1 MHVNLDH
8 AAGTYPTRL
17 TVDWEASSAVD
28 FVMFTVNGLMPTLS
42 EYVAYD
48 TLSPPNPFIAVTQD
62 GRGNVVYDGGFP
74 KFYNIYAPA
83 AGTPFAQLPGA
94 FKYLYN
100 ALNFVSNK
108 AKVNAGNRNVLILGD
123 AIAAENYPVKS
134 GANTGFYTSFVNLFG
149 VAGYNPVFKDRSDYQ
164 GGVLNPTL
172 AELDG
177 YCAVLH
183 MSSDYSTATGRF
195 TKEAIAAMVAYR
207 EAGNGVIIITDHGPD
222 IADVNVAANG
232 SYTAFFRSANQIAT
246 EYGAYFSGLYDRS
259 PVNVG
264 YIRNN
269 YGDHALYANMA
280 NSENIHAGASES
292 RVFVAA
298 YPRYKPNELP
308 ALELDTNGCYLI
320 QILTRLKSGAIEIQR
335 QTICI
340 DKTGAGRNM
349 TRKLYVRETS
359 TSPWVVNFSKGGWCV
374 YRQTQGI
381 IMTPANTK
389 MWSAKLKQW
398 VGVK

>member
-8 AAGTYPTRL
+8 KAGTYDTRQ
-17 TVDWEASSAVD
+17 TVDWQASQAVD

-83 AGTPFAQLPGA
+83 AGTPFASLSGA

-134 GANTGFYTSFVNLFG
+134 GAPTGFYTSFVNLFAT
-149 VAGYNPVFKDRSDYQ
+149 AGYNPVFKDRADYS
-164 GGVLNPTL
+164 GTLNPTF
-172 AELDG
+172 AELDQ

-183 MSSDYSTATGRF
+183 MSSDYATATGRF
-195 TKEAIAAMVAYR
+195 TAGGVAAMVAYR
-207 EAGNGVIIITDHGPD
+207 EAGNGVILITDHGPD
-222 IADVNVAANG
+222 IPDVNTAANG
-232 SYTAFFRSANQIAT
+232 SYGAFFRTANQLVA
-246 EYGAYFSGLYDRS
+246 EYGAYFSGVFDRV

-264 YIRNN
+264 FLRNT
-269 YGDHALYANMA
+269 YGNHFLYNGMA
-280 NSENIHAGASES
+280 DSEYIHAGASES
-292 RVFVAA
+292 RVFIAN

-308 ALELDTNGCYLI
+308 KLELENGCYNI
-320 QILTRLKSGAIEIQR
+320 QILTRLKNGTVEIQR

-340 DKTGAGRNM
+340 DRTGNGRNKI
-349 TRKLYVRETS
+349 RKLYVRETS
-359 TSPWVVNFSKGGWCV
+359 TSPWVVNFAKGGWGV
-374 YRQTQGI
+374 YKQMQLIR
-381 IMTPANTK
+381 MTPANTV
-389 MWSAKLKQW
+389 MWDAKLKEW